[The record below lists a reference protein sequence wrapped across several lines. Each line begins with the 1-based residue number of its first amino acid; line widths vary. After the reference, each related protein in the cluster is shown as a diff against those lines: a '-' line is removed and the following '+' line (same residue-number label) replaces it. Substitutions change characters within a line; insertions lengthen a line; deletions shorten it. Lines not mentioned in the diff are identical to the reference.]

1 VFSAVAQDSILERD
15 VVAAG
20 GGPNGL
26 ESRSARRK
34 ARTVHAIFAA
44 AEEKFLD
51 RGFHGTTVEEIA
63 QAADVSVGSIYV
75 HFQSK
80 EGLYLALIE
89 RALDVQ
95 DGYMDEAFKPTLS
108 LGQQLFAAGWAYL
121 RFYLDHPAYFRILA
135 FPHVDAGPPEDL
147 SFAAQR
153 LAERAEAGVRRI
165 ASIIELG
172 VKTGTARP
180 VDPYRAAKF
189 MWGAWTGVIALNM
202 RPDRLR
208 LDDSELRAVLDEGRR
223 IVAEGIA
230 AMGLRQSDGTL
241 RPEFDLSPPEIDTP
255 AEKWTRKGATR

>member
-1 VFSAVAQDSILERD
+1 VAQDSILERD
-15 VVAAG
+15 VTVAG
-20 GGPNGL
+20 DDRNGL
-26 ESRSARRK
+26 RSRSARRK
-34 ARTVHAIFAA
+34 ARTVQAIFAA
-44 AEEKFLD
+44 AEQKFLE

-80 EGLYLALIE
+80 EGLYLALLE

-95 DGYMDEAFKPTLS
+95 EHYMEEAFKPTLS

-135 FPHVDAGPPEDL
+135 FPHVDLRPQDDL
-147 SFAAQR
+147 SFATQR
-153 LAERAEAGVRRI
+153 LAERAEAGVRRV

-172 VKTGTARP
+172 VKTGAARP

-189 MWGAWTGVIALNM
+189 MWGGWTGVIALNL

-208 LDDSELRAVLDEGRR
+208 LDDAELKAVLDEGRR

-230 AMGLRQSDGTL
+230 AMGLRQPDGSL
-241 RPEFDLSPPEIDTP
+241 RPEFDMAPPELDVPVKKTP
-255 AEKWTRKGATR
+255 RKGATR

>member
-1 VFSAVAQDSILERD
+1 MSQTVA
-15 VVAAG
+15 
-20 GGPNGL
+20 
-26 ESRSARRK
+26 SRTERRK
-34 ARTVHAIFAA
+34 ARTVQSIFDA
-44 AEEKFLD
+44 AEQEFLE

-95 DGYMDEAFKPTLS
+95 ERYMDEAFRPTLS

-121 RFYLDHPAYFRILA
+121 HFYLDHPGYFRILA
-135 FPHVDAGPPEDL
+135 FPHVDARPEDDL
-147 SFAAQR
+147 SFATQR

-165 ASIIELG
+165 AGIIELG
-172 VKTGTARP
+172 VKIGAARP

-189 MWGAWTGVIALNM
+189 MWGAWAGVIALNM

-230 AMGLRQSDGTL
+230 SMALRQPDGTL
-241 RPEFDLSPPEIDTP
+241 RPEFDMTPPDIDFP
-255 AEKWTRKGATR
+255 APLQKGATR

>member
-1 VFSAVAQDSILERD
+1 VTQALQ
-15 VVAAG
+15 
-20 GGPNGL
+20 
-26 ESRSARRK
+26 SRSERRK
-34 ARTVHAIFAA
+34 ARTVAAIFDA
-44 AEEKFLD
+44 AEQEFLE

-80 EGLYLALIE
+80 ERLYLALIE
-89 RALDVQ
+89 HALDVQ
-95 DGYMDEAFKPTLS
+95 ERYMEEAFKPTLS

-121 RFYLDHPAYFRILA
+121 RFYVDHPAYFRILA
-135 FPHVDAGPPEDL
+135 FPHVDARPAEDL

-153 LAERAEAGVRRI
+153 LAERAEAGVRRV

-172 VKTGTARP
+172 VKTGAARP
-180 VDPYRAAKF
+180 VDPFRAAKF

-208 LDDSELRAVLDEGRR
+208 LDDEELKAVLDEGRR

-230 AMGLRQSDGTL
+230 SMGLRQPDGSL
-241 RPEFDLSPPEIDTP
+241 RPEFDMAAPQIDI
-255 AEKWTRKGATR
+255 RKGATR